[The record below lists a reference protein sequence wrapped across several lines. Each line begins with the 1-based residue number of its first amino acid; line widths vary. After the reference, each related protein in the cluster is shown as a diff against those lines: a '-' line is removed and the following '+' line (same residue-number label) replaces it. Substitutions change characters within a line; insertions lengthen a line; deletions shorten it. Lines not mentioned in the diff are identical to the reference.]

1 MATSP
6 LESLEDCPNMGRP
19 AARTPAP
26 IAATPSPFVMKERRF
41 VALCVFSRP
50 FVIYC

>member
-1 MATSP
+1 V
-6 LESLEDCPNMGRP
+6 ESLEDWPNMGRP

-26 IAATPSPFVMKERRF
+26 IAATPSPFFMKERRF
-41 VALCVFSRP
+41 VALCVFSRS